1 MAPILTFAMT
11 AAITPGPNNIILS
24 TNAVNYGFKE
34 TIPLILGV
42 FFGFLSVLSLCLLGI
57 GEVYESFPNFK
68 TFIKII
74 ATIFLTYL
82 AYKIFNS
89 SEFSDNS
96 NKKRFTFRNIYF
108 FQLINPKAVSVS
120 MSSSAIFIQNQFSY
134 LEEFVLIFICF
145 TISTAT
151 SAIVWAAIGHSFRK
165 YLNDKRKIIFFN
177 RVMAV
182 LLLGCIFF
190 NEAPWQQLFP
200 GVLLFVSAGFIIIWR
215 DSQKIKTVKANKK
228 FY

>member
-68 TFIKII
+68 TFIKIV
-74 ATIFLTYL
+74 ATIFLTFL

-89 SEFSDNS
+89 SEFSSNS
-96 NKKRFTFRNIYF
+96 NKKRFTFRDIYF

-145 TISTAT
+145 TISTST

-190 NEAPWQQLFP
+190 
-200 GVLLFVSAGFIIIWR
+200 IIL
-215 DSQKIKTVKANKK
+215 
-228 FY
+228 

>member
-42 FFGFLSVLSLCLLGI
+42 FFGFLSVLSICLLGI

-96 NKKRFTFRNIYF
+96 NKKRFTFRDIYF

-145 TISTAT
+145 TISTST
-151 SAIVWAAIGHSFRK
+151 SAIIWAAIGHSFRK

-190 NEAPWQQLFP
+190 
-200 GVLLFVSAGFIIIWR
+200 IIL
-215 DSQKIKTVKANKK
+215 
-228 FY
+228 

>member
-68 TFIKII
+68 TFIKIV

-89 SEFSDNS
+89 SEFSSNS
-96 NKKRFTFRNIYF
+96 NKKRFTFRDIYF

-145 TISTAT
+145 TISTST

-190 NEAPWQQLFP
+190 
-200 GVLLFVSAGFIIIWR
+200 IIL
-215 DSQKIKTVKANKK
+215 
-228 FY
+228 

>member
-96 NKKRFTFRNIYF
+96 NKKRFTFRDIYF

-145 TISTAT
+145 TISTST

-182 LLLGCIFF
+182 LLLVCIFF
-190 NEAPWQQLFP
+190 VIL
-200 GVLLFVSAGFIIIWR
+200 
-215 DSQKIKTVKANKK
+215 
-228 FY
+228 

>member
-89 SEFSDNS
+89 NEFSDNS
-96 NKKRFTFRNIYF
+96 NKKRFTFRDIYF

-145 TISTAT
+145 TISTST

-182 LLLGCIFF
+182 LLLVCIFF
-190 NEAPWQQLFP
+190 
-200 GVLLFVSAGFIIIWR
+200 IIL
-215 DSQKIKTVKANKK
+215 
-228 FY
+228 

>member
-1 MAPILTFAMT
+1 MT

-42 FFGFLSVLSLCLLGI
+42 FFGFLSVLSICLLGI

-96 NKKRFTFRNIYF
+96 NKKRFTFRDIYF

-145 TISTAT
+145 TISTST

-190 NEAPWQQLFP
+190 
-200 GVLLFVSAGFIIIWR
+200 IIL
-215 DSQKIKTVKANKK
+215 
-228 FY
+228 

>member
-34 TIPLILGV
+34 TIPLMLGV

-68 TFIKII
+68 TFIKIV

-96 NKKRFTFRNIYF
+96 NKKRFTFRDIYF

-145 TISTAT
+145 TISTST

-190 NEAPWQQLFP
+190 
-200 GVLLFVSAGFIIIWR
+200 IIL
-215 DSQKIKTVKANKK
+215 
-228 FY
+228 

>member
-96 NKKRFTFRNIYF
+96 NKKRFTFRDIYF

-190 NEAPWQQLFP
+190 
-200 GVLLFVSAGFIIIWR
+200 IIL
-215 DSQKIKTVKANKK
+215 
-228 FY
+228 

>member
-1 MAPILTFAMT
+1 MASILTFAMT

-68 TFIKII
+68 TFIKIV

-89 SEFSDNS
+89 SEFSSNS
-96 NKKRFTFRNIYF
+96 NKKRFTFRDIYF

-145 TISTAT
+145 TISTST

-190 NEAPWQQLFP
+190 
-200 GVLLFVSAGFIIIWR
+200 IIL
-215 DSQKIKTVKANKK
+215 
-228 FY
+228 